1 MRQQQI
7 ETLEMYLSET
17 KDALNKIQ
25 ASSSAQLEQ
34 QLDKFN
40 EERRE
45 LIAKIEKLTADLT
58 RKERQIT
65 TLENQKETLTQQM
78 GQKEKQL
85 QQYRE
90 EGSQEKNEM
99 NDKIEAMRLK
109 HSETLDELTQK
120 KIEFERDKALKSQQL
135 QFQEQRITELSR

>member
-7 ETLEMYLSET
+7 ETLELYLNET

-25 ASSSAQLEQ
+25 ATSSAQLEQ
-34 QLDKFN
+34 QIDKFN

-65 TLENQKETLTQQM
+65 TLENQKESLT
-78 GQKEKQL
+78 
-85 QQYRE
+85 
-90 EGSQEKNEM
+90 
-99 NDKIEAMRLK
+99 
-109 HSETLDELTQK
+109 
-120 KIEFERDKALKSQQL
+120 
-135 QFQEQRITELSR
+135 